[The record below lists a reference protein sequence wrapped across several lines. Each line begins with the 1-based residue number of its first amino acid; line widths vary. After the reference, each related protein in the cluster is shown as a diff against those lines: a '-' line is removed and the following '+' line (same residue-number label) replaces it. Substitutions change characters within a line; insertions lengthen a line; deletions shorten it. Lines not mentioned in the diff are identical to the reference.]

1 MFHKNLLELTI
12 SCHLL
17 HTQPALK
24 MLATGRQARIRS
36 SRSSG
41 KIKSTETALTSLLPS
56 SLSSENES
64 SSQMPLVESSKQLIT
79 QDVSPSMMKIEAIK
93 RDLGQQR
100 WREMKMRDK
109 IILK

>member
-1 MFHKNLLELTI
+1 
-12 SCHLL
+12 
-17 HTQPALK
+17 

-64 SSQMPLVESSKQLIT
+64 NSPMPLVESSKQLIT
-79 QDVSPSMMKIEAIK
+79 QDVSPSMMKIEDTIK
-93 RDLGQQR
+93 KDLGQQR
-100 WREMKMRDK
+100 WREMKMK
-109 IILK
+109 ETK

>member
-1 MFHKNLLELTI
+1 MFHKNLLELTT

-17 HTQPALK
+17 QTQLALK

-79 QDVSPSMMKIEAIK
+79 QDVSPSMMKIEEIWRN
-93 RDLGQQR
+93 RDGER
-100 WREMKMRDK
+100 
-109 IILK
+109 